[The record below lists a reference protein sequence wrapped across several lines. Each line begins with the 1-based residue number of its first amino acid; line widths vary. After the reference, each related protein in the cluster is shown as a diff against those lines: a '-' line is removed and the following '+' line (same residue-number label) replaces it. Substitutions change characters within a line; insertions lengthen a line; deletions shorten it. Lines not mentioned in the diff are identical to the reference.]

1 MSKRLYQFDFSKYT
15 YSVDDEK
22 NDFRVYRYNEDI
34 TDRVMNNP
42 LLDLLIAYDSLKA
55 NVDRMQRILPE
66 ELSNK
71 HGEWVELYNYP
82 DEWDD
87 CHWVFKCSLCE
98 YHTESLEDYCPN
110 CGAKMTE

>member
-34 TDRVMNNP
+34 TDSVMNNP

-66 ELSNK
+66 GLPNK

-98 YHTESLEDYCPN
+98 YRTESLEDRCPN